1 MKGVLCFTTLLLL
14 NDIEEFLSVM
24 TYFQLSAKSFV
35 VRLSFPVGCCHIPQV
50 IRSVYGY
57 NIFSFFFTGVLY
69 VDIREFL
76 SKQEKGGYLVSE
88 AARTTTWQ
96 RNT

>member
-1 MKGVLCFTTLLLL
+1 MQEEGVLCFTTPL

-50 IRSVYGY
+50 IRSLW
-57 NIFSFFFTGVLY
+57 I
-69 VDIREFL
+69 
-76 SKQEKGGYLVSE
+76 
-88 AARTTTWQ
+88 
-96 RNT
+96 

>member
-1 MKGVLCFTTLLLL
+1 MLDKPLNKTGGGNKELGDGGVLCFTTPL

-57 NIFSFFFTGVLY
+57 NIFSFFRWSAIY
-69 VDIREFL
+69 VDIRREFL
-76 SKQEKGGYLVSE
+76 SKQEKGG
-88 AARTTTWQ
+88 
-96 RNT
+96 

>member
-1 MKGVLCFTTLLLL
+1 MGEGIRDSRGREGVLCFTTPL

-50 IRSVYGY
+50 IRSIYGY
-57 NIFSFFFTGVLY
+57 NIFSFFSLECY
-69 VDIREFL
+69 M
-76 SKQEKGGYLVSE
+76 
-88 AARTTTWQ
+88 
-96 RNT
+96 